1 MSGLL
6 PFFGCIV
13 PFASDSI
20 GLLHASYK
28 KLGDCFTLSLVGFK
42 MTFLVGP
49 EAQAVFFRA
58 NDTQA
63 SPKEAYQFMVPVF
76 GKGVVYDS
84 PIEVMYEQLKFVKN
98 GLVPAQLKRDVD
110 YMLAIIDRFTGE
122 WGAEGGIDDMLYE
135 MNRLTILTATR
146 CLMGLEIHNQM
157 WGEQSGSFAKLYH
170 DLEGGILPISF
181 FFPNLPLPAFKKRD
195 AARVEIV
202 RIFSAIIKAR
212 RASGETSDD
221 VLQILM
227 DAVYKDGTTMS
238 DDNIAGLLIG
248 VLFAG
253 QHTSSITGTWTLLF
267 LLKNPAYMA
276 KVLQEQVDVLAKH
289 GGKLT
294 FEALKDM
301 LHLEFAVRETLR
313 IYPPL
318 IHLMR
323 MVKEPLQYKDYVIPP
338 GHLVCVSGGMSM
350 QLDSTFPDARTWR
363 PERWF
368 EFPDGPGIPPKHSYL
383 AFGGGRHG
391 CPGEPFAIQQIKTIF
406 SVLFRRYDFSL
417 TKPDMPPPDYTAMVV
432 GPVPPVGV
440 RYKKRV

>member
-1 MSGLL
+1 
-6 PFFGCIV
+6 
-13 PFASDSI
+13 
-20 GLLHASYK
+20 
-28 KLGDCFTLSLVGFK
+28 

-58 NDTQA
+58 NDQQA

-110 YMLAIIDRFTGE
+110 YVLAIIDKFTAD
-122 WGAEGGIDDMLYE
+122 WGNEGDIANVLFE

-146 CLMGLEIHNQM
+146 CLMGVEIHDQM
-157 WGEQSGSFAKLYH
+157 WGEQAGSFAHLYH

-181 FFPNLPLPAFKKRD
+181 FFPNLPIPAFKKRD
-195 AARVEIV
+195 RAREAIV
-202 RIFSAIIKAR
+202 RVFSGIIKAR
-212 RASGETSDD
+212 RQKGTTSDD

-227 DAVYKDGTTMS
+227 DAVYKDGTTMT

-267 LLKNPAYMA
+267 LLKNPEYLA
-276 KVLQEQVDVLAKH
+276 KVMKEQQEVLAPDGKH

-301 LHLEFAVRETLR
+301 VHLEFAVRETLR

-323 MVKEPLQYKDYVIPP
+323 MVKEPLQYKDFVIPP
-338 GHLVCVSGGMSM
+338 GHLVCVSGGMSH
-350 QLDSTFPDARTWR
+350 QLDSTFPDAATWR

-368 EFPDGPGIPPKHSYL
+368 EFPDGAGIPPKHSFL

-391 CPGEPFAIQQIKTIF
+391 CPGEPFAILQIKTIF
-406 SVLFRRYDFSL
+406 SVLLRRYDL
-417 TKPDMPPPDYTAMVV
+417 TLGKPDMPPPDYTAMVV
-432 GPVPPVGV
+432 GPVPPVPIH
-440 RYKKRV
+440 YRVKTSK